1 MVAGQKRN
9 VVNSGYQGNW
19 PELASKNGTY
29 GDSGGASRFFY
40 CFRASTSEKNTGLG
54 EGEINDHPT
63 VKPLRLCEYLAKM
76 LLPPKRDTPRRI
88 LCPFSGSGSE
98 MIGCIVAGWDE
109 VVGIEKDAR
118 FVAIAEKRLYAMEK
132 SLAKKSKNSKKA
144 DKEESL
150 FDE

>member
-1 MVAGQKRN
+1 
-9 VVNSGYQGNW
+9 
-19 PELASKNGTY
+19 
-29 GDSGGASRFFY
+29 
-40 CFRASTSEKNTGLG
+40 
-54 EGEINDHPT
+54 
-63 VKPLRLCEYLAKM
+63 
-76 LLPPKRDTPRRI
+76 
-88 LCPFSGSGSE
+88 